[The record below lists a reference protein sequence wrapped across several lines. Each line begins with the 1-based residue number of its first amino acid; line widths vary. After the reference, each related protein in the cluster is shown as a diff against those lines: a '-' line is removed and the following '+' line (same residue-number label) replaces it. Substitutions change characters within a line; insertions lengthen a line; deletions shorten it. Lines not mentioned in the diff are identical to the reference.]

1 MGEVDKLTSQLLEI
15 SKQLASSSKSFK
27 FTLKTKDI
35 SFSFCSKDRDLPSE
49 DAEKN
54 KRKSPSQKNRD
65 FKRRKHFLEKKLDES
80 NSANKPC
87 EKDSADNKVIV
98 ERQDDQFKCE
108 ECEYSTSSNKGLQ
121 IHIGKQHKISG
132 QIDGIDDIELKEDK
146 KQEYTESET
155 QTDSPFQC
163 GKFCEEIFDDKNA
176 WKMHM
181 LKEHLDSVKIISKRH
196 SRFLW
201 EALEY
206 KSYIS
211 QTRDPDILRF
221 LETYQEL

>member
-80 NSANKPC
+80 NSANKPS
-87 EKDSADNKVIV
+87 EKVSADNKVIV

-108 ECEYSTSSNKGLQ
+108 ECEYSTSSSKGLQ
-121 IHIGKQHKISG
+121 IHIEKNTRLQGK
-132 QIDGIDDIELKEDK
+132 LMV
-146 KQEYTESET
+146 
-155 QTDSPFQC
+155 
-163 GKFCEEIFDDKNA
+163 
-176 WKMHM
+176 KMT
-181 LKEHLDSVKIISKRH
+181 LI
-196 SRFLW
+196 
-201 EALEY
+201 
-206 KSYIS
+206 
-211 QTRDPDILRF
+211 
-221 LETYQEL
+221 

>member
-80 NSANKPC
+80 NSANKPS
-87 EKDSADNKVIV
+87 EKVSADNKVIV

-146 KQEYTESET
+146 KQEYKESET

-163 GKFCEEIFDDKNA
+163 GKFCEEIFLGSWRLTKNC
-176 WKMHM
+176 
-181 LKEHLDSVKIISKRH
+181 DPKI
-196 SRFLW
+196 L
-201 EALEY
+201 
-206 KSYIS
+206 
-211 QTRDPDILRF
+211 
-221 LETYQEL
+221 